1 MTGIASREI
10 HLQHRPVGMP
20 KESDF
25 ELVRVSLAAPGAGEM
40 LVRNIYMSV
49 DPYMRGRMIDRKSYV
64 PPFRLGEPL
73 TGGCVGQVVR
83 SEGGPF
89 QVGDYVMSMLGWR
102 EYYVSDGAGL
112 NKIDPHIAPV
122 QAFLG
127 TVGMPGLTAYAGL
140 LDIGQPQ
147 PGETVFVSA
156 ASGAVGS
163 VVCQLA
169 RLKGCRVVGSAGS
182 DEKIAWLK
190 DVAGVDAAFNYK
202 KVNDL
207 RAELGRLCPQG
218 VDVYFENVGG
228 LHLQAALDHMNSFG
242 RIVVCG
248 MISQYNATTAQPGP
262 SNLSYVIG
270 KRLMLKGFIVTDHLD
285 RLPQFHA
292 DMGGWIAEA
301 KVKWQETVV
310 EGIENAPRAFI
321 GLFRGE
327 NLGKMLVKVGPD
339 PAL

>member
-1 MTGIASREI
+1 
-10 HLQHRPVGMP
+10 MP

-25 ELVRVSLAAPGAGEM
+25 ELVRASLAAPGAGEM
-40 LVRNIYMSV
+40 LVRNIYTSV
-49 DPYMRGRMIDRKSYV
+49 DPYMRGRMVDRKSYV

-89 QVGDYVMSMLGWR
+89 QVGDYVLGMQGWR

-112 NKIDPHIAPV
+112 NKIDPRIAPV

-127 TVGMPGLTAYAGL
+127 IVGMPGLTAYVGL

-163 VVCQLA
+163 VVCQIA
-169 RLKGCRVVGSAGS
+169 KIKGCRVVGSAGS

-202 KVNDL
+202 EVGDL
-207 RAELGRLCPQG
+207 SAELGRLCPQG

-228 LHLQAALDHMNSFG
+228 AHLQAALEHMNSFG
-242 RIVVCG
+242 RVAVCG
-248 MISQYNATTAQPGP
+248 MISQYNATGAQPGP

-270 KRLMLKGFIVTDHLD
+270 KRLMLKGFIVSDHYD
-285 RLPQFHA
+285 RLPQFYA
-292 DMGGWIAEA
+292 DMGGWIAQG
-301 KVKWQETVV
+301 KVKWQETVI
-310 EGIENAPRAFI
+310 EGLENAPRAFI
-321 GLFRGE
+321 GLFKGE

-339 PAL
+339 PAV